1 MRLSAL
7 NSITLFI
14 LLSTVSL
21 PSHAVFLPPSVRF
34 ALKNAHIP
42 LSAVAIEVHEEGKR
56 TALISLNANRAMN
69 PASTMKLLTTYAG
82 LEILGPAY
90 HWKTEAYL
98 NGTLKNGVLQGNLV
112 FKGYGDP
119 KLTIE
124 AFWLWLRELRQ
135 RGLRDIRG
143 NIVLDRQFFPDNN
156 YNPAKF
162 DNKPNRA
169 YNVGPNA
176 LLLNLN
182 ALHLRLLPNA
192 KQTTAI
198 LEPELYGYQL
208 SNWITTSSQLPC
220 HGKDAYQASLEGHLI
235 VLRGKIPA
243 DCGESQDYFSI
254 LPPDQYFFA
263 VFTALW
269 QELGGK
275 IQGKLRTG
283 ITPDSLTAFSTHL
296 SPPLS
301 EVIRDINKFSNN
313 TMARQLFL
321 TLGTVN
327 SQPASIANSRST
339 VVQWLKNQQ
348 LQFPEL
354 VLENGAGLSRI
365 ARISAHNLSKILQL
379 ASNSLYS
386 AELEASLP
394 ILGIDGT
401 VKRRFKGSQI
411 VGHAHL
417 KTGTL
422 NGVKS
427 IAGYVHSNS
436 GKRWIMAFIINHPN
450 AKRGKAAQNAL
461 IEWLQKQ

>member
-1 MRLSAL
+1 MH
-7 NSITLFI
+7 SITLFI
-14 LLSTVSL
+14 LLLSVSV
-21 PSHAVFLPPSVRF
+21 PSQAVLLPPAVKL
-34 ALKNAHIP
+34 ALKKAHIP
-42 LSAVAIEVHEEGKR
+42 LTAVAIEVREEGNKA
-56 TALISLNANRAMN
+56 ALISLNANRAMN

-90 HWKTEAYL
+90 RWKTEAYL
-98 NGTLKNGVLQGNLV
+98 DGTLKNGVLQGNLV

-135 RGLRDIRG
+135 RGLRDIHG
-143 NIVLDRQFFPDNN
+143 NIVLDRQFFADNN
-156 YNPAKF
+156 YNPAEF
-162 DNKPNRA
+162 DNKPDRA

-198 LEPELYGYQL
+198 LEPELHGYKL

-220 HGKDAYQASLEGHLI
+220 HGEDAYQSSLEGHMI

-243 DCGESQDYFSI
+243 DCGESQDYFS
-254 LPPDQYFFA
+254 LLTPDQYFFA

-275 IQGKLRTG
+275 IQGKLQTG
-283 ITPDSLTAFSTHL
+283 ITPDSLSAFSTHI

-301 EVIRDINKFSNN
+301 EIIRDINKFSNN

-327 SQPASIANSRST
+327 TPTASITNSRST
-339 VVQWLKNQQ
+339 VAQWLKSQQ

-365 ARISAHNLSKILQL
+365 ARISAHHLSKILQL
-379 ASNSLYS
+379 AANSPYS
-386 AELEASLP
+386 SELEASLP

-401 VKRRFKGSQI
+401 VKRRFKGRQI

-427 IAGYVHSNS
+427 IAGYVHSKS

-450 AKRGKAAQNAL
+450 AKRGEAAQNAL